1 MEATETYPSNLTSAT
16 QEVTRMLAPVLCT
29 RFDHQLET
37 VVLTVSGPLTTC
49 DQVDALNQSLLD
61 VPAGFSLIIELDAMI
76 TLSAKSLACFR
87 DLARDATQH
96 GVRLILVSESI
107 DVRANLVLADLD
119 SLAPVLHN
127 LAQANHV
134 LAAAA

>member
-1 MEATETYPSNLTSAT
+1 
-16 QEVTRMLAPVLCT
+16 MLASVVCT
-29 RFDHQLET
+29 RLDPPLGA
-37 VVLTVSGPLTTC
+37 VIVTVSGPLTSC
-49 DQVDALNQSLLD
+49 DEVETLELALSGL
-61 VPAGFSLIIELDAMI
+61 PAGYSMIVELDAMT
-76 TLSAKSLACFR
+76 TLSARSLGCLREMAQN
-87 DLARDATQH
+87 ATTQ

-127 LAQANHV
+127 LAQAHQV